1 MTSLSRRR
9 VAGALAAV
17 GLIAALVVPAT
28 SIGSSKKGLGL
39 PTKIGKGEGALN
51 VIEWPAYTDPSFAKP
66 FEKQTG
72 CKIHRKDAGT
82 SNQMVALM
90 RAGGGG
96 GGGQYD
102 LVSASGDASLR
113 LVYGHD
119 VVPININLLPG
130 WKAFFP
136 FFKSPAHNTV
146 AGVHYGISLQW
157 GPNTLIY
164 NTKKVK
170 KAPTSWG
177 VVYTKQYAGKLSI
190 PNNPIQI
197 ADAALYLMKTTPALG
212 IRDPYELTK
221 PQFNAAVALLKRQKP
236 LVKRYWNY
244 AADQIQDF
252 KNGDVAVGSTWPY
265 QTLTLQAA
273 KVPVRDTIPR
283 EGTTGWADTWM
294 LAAKAPHPNCAYL
307 WMKYVTTPKVEAQQA
322 IVFGETPVTPLACP
336 YMNKLQA
343 GSCAQYHLNAPATYL
358 KSIHFWKVP
367 IATCGWGGRKDCVDF
382 TAWQQAWTQITG

>member
-1 MTSLSRRR
+1 
-9 VAGALAAV
+9 
-17 GLIAALVVPAT
+17 VPAT
-28 SIGSSKKGLGL
+28 GIGSGKKAVGL

-51 VIEWPAYTDPSFAKP
+51 VIEWPAYTDESFAKP
-66 FEKQTG
+66 FEQQTG

-119 VVPININLLPG
+119 VVPINVKLLPG
-130 WKAFFP
+130 WKLFFP
-136 FFKSPAHNTV
+136 FFKSPPHNTV
-146 AGVHYGISLQW
+146 DGVHYGISLQW

-164 NTKKVK
+164 NTKKFK
-170 KAPTSWG
+170 QAPTTWG
-177 VVYTKQYAGKLSI
+177 AVYSKANAGKISI

-197 ADAALYLMKTTPALG
+197 ADAALYLMKTKPSLG

-221 PQFNAAVALLKRQKP
+221 AQFNAAVALLKQQKP

-252 KNGDVAVGSTWPY
+252 KNGDVSIGSTWPY
-265 QTLTLQAA
+265 QTLALQAA
-273 KVPVRDTIPR
+273 KLPVKDTIPR

-307 WMKYVTTPKVEAQQA
+307 WMKYVTMPKVEARQA
-322 IVFGETPVTPLACP
+322 YVFGETPVTPLACP
-336 YMNKLQA
+336 YMNKIQA
-343 GSCAQYHLNAPATYL
+343 GLCAQYHLNAPAAYL

-367 IATCGWGGRKDCVDF
+367 IADCGWGGRKDCVDF
-382 TAWQQAWTQITG
+382 TVWQQAWTQITG